1 MFSDIRKSLCS
12 LGLERHDGAAYSDG
26 ISISSMP
33 QDEVES
39 QTHQKLVVFKH
50 FSFRDTGLFVHA
62 QSADWRSSD
71 HPPAFENVR
80 QEYCEE

>member
-1 MFSDIRKSLCS
+1 MFNESLKSVFS
-12 LGLERHDGAAYSDG
+12 LSLERHDGAACSDG

-33 QDEVES
+33 RDEVES
-39 QTHQKLVVFKH
+39 QTHQNLIVFKH